1 MCVVPVQTSLAMVAS
16 ETFPAIVGKAVG
28 VEVVVPGC
36 VVGAEDPVEDDVQA
50 TATIEPARTTATA
63 ILT

>member
-1 MCVVPVQTSLAMVAS
+1 MVAS